1 MTRKHLPLFPT
12 FRGGGL
18 LVDVSDREALYDRM
32 DGQSP
37 LSPPEHFSLEVEG
50 AGRVHLPPVV
60 QESLDLQP
68 GDLLS
73 IRRNAISVRL
83 DPFRDLLEDLQ
94 RSVHGADRERYL
106 GQFLQRALTSIEA
119 DGGVEIPPDLLEL
132 APGDRVVVEVSTEGL
147 RHALYIYRTDA

>member
-1 MTRKHLPLFPT
+1 
-12 FRGGGL
+12 

-32 DGQSP
+32 DGHSP
-37 LSPPEHFSLEVEG
+37 LLPPEHFSLEVER

-60 QESLDLQP
+60 QESLALQP

-83 DPFRDLLEDLQ
+83 DPYRDLLEDLQ
-94 RSVHGADRERYL
+94 RSVREADPWRYL
-106 GQFLQRALTSIEA
+106 GQFLQRALTSIGA
-119 DGGVEIPPDLLEL
+119 DGGVEIPPNLLKL
-132 APGDRVVVEVSTEGL
+132 SPGDRVVLEVSTEGL

>member
-1 MTRKHLPLFPT
+1 MTRRHLPPFPT

-18 LVDVSDREALYDRM
+18 LVDVSDREALYDWM
-32 DGQSP
+32 DGHSP
-37 LSPPEHFSLEVEG
+37 LLPPEHFSLEVER

-68 GDLLS
+68 GDLFS

-83 DPFRDLLEDLQ
+83 DPYRDLLEDLQ
-94 RSVHGADRERYL
+94 RSVHEVDRWRCL
-106 GQFLQRALTSIEA
+106 SQFLQCPLTSIGA
-119 DGGVEIPPDLLEL
+119 DGSVEIPPDFVEL
-132 APGDRVVVEVSTEGL
+132 APGDRVVLEVSTEGL

>member
-1 MTRKHLPLFPT
+1 MTRRHLPPFPI

-18 LVDVSDREALYDRM
+18 LVDVSGREALYDL
-32 DGQSP
+32 P
-37 LSPPEHFSLEVEG
+37 LFLPATLSLEVE
-50 AGRVHLPPVV
+50 AEGRVHLPPVV
-60 QESLDLQP
+60 QESLELRP

-83 DPFRDLLEDLQ
+83 DPYRDLLEDLQ
-94 RSVHGADRERYL
+94 RSVHEADRGRYL
-106 GQFLQRALTSIEA
+106 GQFLERTLTSIGA
-119 DGGVEIPPDLLEL
+119 DGGVEISPDLLKL